1 MGLLN
6 PTISYNTGRIVDPLA
21 AMRSGLNNMS
31 KNITADEA
39 DKTRKAALALQVDRY
54 AKADA
59 QQALDNARTATL
71 DARAKAVYDK
81 GLAQEQADVD
91 AKKFIMAKQSSDF
104 NTRYKD
110 PGLQQQGNKFAL
122 TPEEAAYA
130 NSKSDKLDK
139 TNPIDAAIKAKLD
152 AQDEFSGNFD
162 KWLANDKGMSTYDKT
177 QEAMQKF
184 PNSKWASDFQFQ
196 QYGDKTK
203 ADATF
208 NSDTLALQTKAN
220 DSKLKLAAMQK
231 FGLGAD
237 GKPTTGKSAYKATQ
251 DDKDR
256 SSIMSDDKFIPL
268 LKNPEANKWLQDKLK
283 AGYKASDLKNM
294 VVNSGSPGSEG
305 YIWNTAASFNT
316 DTADKALGNYTPN
329 AVYSDGS
336 ADGAASAKSNYDLEI
351 AGIDSASLQ
360 AQVAD
365 RLQRQKDSER
375 GYTDKELSYFGIAPE
390 HPVNVAKKK
399 VVAEAEKAK
408 QEEAKKAAANYT
420 PPAPVTPSTSDS
432 MLERIKQI
440 DAEAGATK
448 DPRAQQ
454 RLRDERI
461 TIAKQLSVNATE
473 QRQLTADEQQRSMLK
488 RLGGQ
493 QVATDAGINVAEV
506 PPEVITKAQLVIQ
519 QPSTVVGANGTT
531 SILDS
536 IRSNYS
542 AGAPTGSAL
551 STFNKY
557 VLGDE
562 VPQPLDSKMYSR
574 IGHDEQAIR
583 KQIGTNNPRETWE
596 TMYRLSQ
603 SPEDKAMFGK
613 LIQLDKYDNDA
624 EYRNNTQM
632 SSAKHVAGN
641 TVINAAGGPLL
652 RGLGKVAGTA
662 LEYGGKLVPFTKS
675 VSNVGKAITRAS
687 TAKKPVGFG
696 QSTTAELST
705 KTGVADQAAYDATA
719 KALELDKQILKRIK
733 NVDKAAARKELI
745 AAKEKVLK
753 DTPQVTK
760 VITES
765 GGKFRPN
772 EGTLATLT
780 KSGRPSKEAQSQI
793 DFIVESMGLNSK
805 AAAKDVLK
813 KRLAQDAEYRQKLY
827 RNALL
832 RTTGTIT
839 VTTGDQLTK

>member
-1 MGLLN
+1 MALKQDFSR
-6 PTISYNTGRIVDPLA
+6 IAQENTGAGLQA
-21 AMRSGLNNMS
+21 AF
-31 KNITADEA
+31 KNIGDMLNSNQVAA
-39 DKTRKAALALQVDRY
+39 DKQKLLELQADRY

-59 QQALDNARTATL
+59 QQALDNARNATL
-71 DARAKAVYDK
+71 DARNKAIYDK
-81 GLAQEQADVD
+81 SLAQEQADVD
-91 AKKFIMAKQSSDF
+91 ARKFIMGTQSSDF
-104 NTRYKD
+104 NTTYKD
-110 PGLQQQGNKFAL
+110 PRLQQQGNQFSL
-122 TPEEAAYA
+122 TPEESAYA
-130 NSKSDKLDK
+130 NSKADKLDR
-139 TNPIDAAIKAKLD
+139 TIPIDATIQAKLD
-152 AQDEFSGNFD
+152 AQAKFSSNFD
-162 KWLANDKGMSTYDKT
+162 KWQSQDKGMSTYDKT
-177 QEAMQKF
+177 QEAMRMF
-184 PNSKWASDFQFQ
+184 PDSKWASDFQFQ

-220 DSKLKLAAMQK
+220 DSKLKFAAMQK
-231 FGLGAD
+231 FGLGTD
-237 GKPTTGKSAYKATQ
+237 GKSAAGSTNATA
-251 DDKDR
+251 DDKNR
-256 SSIMSDDKFIPL
+256 NALMLDDKFIPY
-268 LKNPEANKWLQDKLK
+268 LKNETANTWLQDKISK
-283 AGYKASDLKNM
+283 GYRAADLKNII
-294 VVNSGSPGSEG
+294 VNSSTVFNEDTFPD
-305 YIWNTAASFNT
+305 TQASFS
-316 DTADKALGNYTPN
+316 ADVANKALK
-329 AVYSDGS
+329 AFKAGS
-336 ADGAASAKSNYDLEI
+336 ANYSASGTPAAGGYDLAV

-365 RLQRQKDSER
+365 RLQRQRDSER

-390 HPVNVAKKK
+390 HPVTVAKKK
-399 VVAEAEKAK
+399 VMADAEKK
-408 QEEAKKAAANYT
+408 KLEEAKKAADNYT
-420 PPAPVTPSTSDS
+420 PPAPVTPSTADS

-440 DAEAGATK
+440 DAEAGTTT
-448 DPRAQQ
+448 DPRVQQ

-506 PPEVITKAQLVIQ
+506 PSEFITAAQSVVQ

-542 AGAPTGSAL
+542 AGAPVSSAL

-641 TVINAAGGPLL
+641 TVVNAAGGPLL

-675 VSNVGKAITRAS
+675 VSNAGKAITKAS
-687 TAKKPVGFG
+687 IAKKPAGFG

-719 KALELDKQILKRIK
+719 KALELDKQILKRTK
-733 NVDKAAARKELI
+733 NADKVAARKELI

-760 VITES
+760 VVTKSE
-765 GGKFRPN
+765 GKFRPN
-772 EGTLATLT
+772 EGTLETLT
-780 KSGRPSKEAQSQI
+780 KSGRPTKEAQAQI

-805 AAAKDVLK
+805 AAAKDTLK
-813 KRLAQDAEYRQKLY
+813 KRLAQDVEYRQKLY

-832 RTTGTIT
+832 RTTGTT
-839 VTTGDQLTK
+839 TGTTGDQLTK

>member
-1 MGLLN
+1 MQGG
-6 PTISYNTGRIVDPLA
+6 TISTSRTLPTLKQDRSASDYLREVKDSREKLRSEEFA
-21 AMRSGLNNMS
+21 AM
-31 KNITADEA
+31 
-39 DKTRKAALALQVDRY
+39 
-54 AKADA
+54 
-59 QQALDNARTATL
+59 
-71 DARAKAVYDK
+71 
-81 GLAQEQADVD
+81 
-91 AKKFIMAKQSSDF
+91 AKKYPANGSTEPS
-104 NTRYKD
+104 
-110 PGLQQQGNKFAL
+110 
-122 TPEEAAYA
+122 TPEQPV
-130 NSKSDKLDK
+130 
-139 TNPIDAAIKAKLD
+139 T
-152 AQDEFSGNFD
+152 
-162 KWLANDKGMSTYDKT
+162 
-177 QEAMQKF
+177 
-184 PNSKWASDFQFQ
+184 
-196 QYGDKTK
+196 
-203 ADATF
+203 
-208 NSDTLALQTKAN
+208 
-220 DSKLKLAAMQK
+220 
-231 FGLGAD
+231 
-237 GKPTTGKSAYKATQ
+237 
-251 DDKDR
+251 
-256 SSIMSDDKFIPL
+256 
-268 LKNPEANKWLQDKLK
+268 
-283 AGYKASDLKNM
+283 
-294 VVNSGSPGSEG
+294 
-305 YIWNTAASFNT
+305 
-316 DTADKALGNYTPN
+316 
-329 AVYSDGS
+329 
-336 ADGAASAKSNYDLEI
+336 
-351 AGIDSASLQ
+351 
-360 AQVAD
+360 VAD
-365 RLQRQKDSER
+365 
-375 GYTDKELSYFGIAPE
+375 
-390 HPVNVAKKK
+390 
-399 VVAEAEKAK
+399 AEKAK
-408 QEEAKKAAANYT
+408 QEEAKKAAVNYT

-440 DAEAGATK
+440 DAEAGTTT
-448 DPRAQQ
+448 DPRVQQ

-473 QRQLTADEQQRSMLK
+473 QRQLIADEQQRSMLK

-506 PPEVITKAQLVIQ
+506 PSEVITKAQSVVQ

-542 AGAPTGSAL
+542 AGAPVSSAL

-596 TMYRLSQ
+596 AMYRLSQ

-675 VSNVGKAITRAS
+675 VSNAGKAITRVS

-719 KALELDKQILKRIK
+719 KALELDKQILKRTK
-733 NVDKAAARKELI
+733 NADKVAARKELI

-753 DTPQVTK
+753 STPQVTNVVTK
-760 VITES
+760 S

-805 AAAKDVLK
+805 AAAKDMLK
-813 KRLAQDAEYRQKLY
+813 KRLAQDVEYRQKLY

-832 RTTGTIT
+832 RTTGT
-839 VTTGDQLTK
+839 TGDQLTK